1 MVIITNMTIM
11 AVMAIM
17 PVMPVMAILAP
28 MVTKVVILIS
38 NGSNILV
45 GMAIVVVIHWL

>member
-17 PVMPVMAILAP
+17 PVMPVMAIFTLMAKMP
-28 MVTKVVILIS
+28 QIGVGSMQ
-38 NGSNILV
+38 GSNEDCLPIK
-45 GMAIVVVIHWL
+45 GHT